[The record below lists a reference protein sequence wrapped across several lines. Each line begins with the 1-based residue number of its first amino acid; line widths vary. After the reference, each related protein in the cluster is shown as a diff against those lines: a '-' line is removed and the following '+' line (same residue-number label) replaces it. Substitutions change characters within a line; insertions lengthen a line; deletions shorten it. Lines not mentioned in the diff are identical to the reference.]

1 MRYIDFAKLLKA
13 VPLRTLIQLSQD
25 DKKLDEVDMANIEDA
40 VNGAEEIVDSKVSTR
55 YKVPFEEVP
64 TSIAD
69 IVVALARYSLY
80 TRRPEGKELP
90 EAVVSSRK
98 TAMALL
104 NEIQMGTFTLNIQA
118 TAEAQPETNRMEVAT
133 RLPMFGA
140 TRLDQY

>member
-1 MRYIDFAKLLKA
+1 
-13 VPLRTLIQLSQD
+13 
-25 DKKLDEVDMANIEDA
+25 MANIEDA

-104 NEIQMGTFTLNIQA
+104 HEIQMGTFTLNIQA
-118 TAEAQPETNRMEVAT
+118 TAEAQPETSRMEVAT
-133 RLPMFGA
+133 RPPMFGA
-140 TRLDQY
+140 NRLDQY